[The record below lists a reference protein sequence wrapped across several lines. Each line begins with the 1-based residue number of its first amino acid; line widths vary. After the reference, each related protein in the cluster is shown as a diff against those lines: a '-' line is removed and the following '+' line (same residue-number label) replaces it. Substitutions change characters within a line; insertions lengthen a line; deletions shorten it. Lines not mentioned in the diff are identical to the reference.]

1 METSESLFPSKD
13 QAIVLGAVKDLKLVD
28 YVAAIGDIVAP
39 KNVSFASRMSNDRI
53 CIYLSN
59 KSFVDQIISEH
70 PAIKVKENV
79 VNVRRL
85 INPAR
90 RIILSNVCPSIPHPI
105 VEEMV
110 KRIGFTLVSKMS
122 FLKAALN
129 HEEYK
134 HVLSF
139 RRQVYVQPED
149 SFDLPSSLVL
159 KYEDTN
165 YRIFL
170 NFDDVC
176 FKCRQLGHFA
186 QDCPNVSHTDVGS
199 KRPPTD
205 DISPIPDCVRSSDS
219 YAEDD
224 DDLDTPHPKKKKSCD
239 STESLT
245 PTPKLLQPVREL
257 VENAQYPLSFSE
269 LIELME
275 KVVGEND
282 ILNLV
287 SKYTDD
293 IEGLLA
299 MLFDIFPLVEH
310 RSMQNRIKRTRKRI
324 KKAYEILPRDRV
336 PAPYTGLETE

>member
-1 METSESLFPSKD
+1 
-13 QAIVLGAVKDLKLVD
+13 
-28 YVAAIGDIVAP
+28 
-39 KNVSFASRMSNDRI
+39 
-53 CIYLSN
+53 
-59 KSFVDQIISEH
+59 
-70 PAIKVKENV
+70 
-79 VNVRRL
+79 
-85 INPAR
+85 
-90 RIILSNVCPSIPHPI
+90 
-105 VEEMV
+105 
-110 KRIGFTLVSKMS
+110 MS

-129 HEEYK
+129 NEEYK
-134 HVLSF
+134 HVLNF

-219 YAEDD
+219 HAEDD
-224 DDLDTPHPKKKKSCD
+224 DDLDTPHPKKQKSCD

-245 PTPKLLQPVREL
+245 PTPELLQPIREL
-257 VENAQYPLSFSE
+257 VKNAQYPLSFSE

-275 KVVGEND
+275 KLVGEND

-324 KKAYEILPRDRV
+324 KKAYENLPRDRV
-336 PAPYTGLETE
+336 PAPYTGMETE